1 MNIVSGVMLQTIT
14 EEIMVKLN
22 QHDLSLNQKLLVLE
36 KAQELC
42 KEATS

>member
-22 QHDLSLNQKLLVLE
+22 QHESSTQRRKIL
-36 KAQELC
+36 
-42 KEATS
+42 